1 MRDLLKAK
9 IITGL
14 IHVFVCCSIWM
25 VSESE
30 LLMWTETHHSGFL
43 NFSLPW
49 RWCCDVGKLPSKTV
63 VESENKCDVG
73 ESWELEGGATN
84 RCLTSVVGLRWPS
97 KPSWKPEVQ
106 IGWDCNRRTTL
117 AIFHISYF
125 SQWTKHPCAWK
136 NRDSLLNSD
145 IQNILMLWLACSQNQ
160 SQ

>member
-1 MRDLLKAK
+1 MCLFVVRYEWFLNQNFWCELKP
-9 IITGL
+9 IN
-14 IHVFVCCSIWM
+14 
-25 VSESE
+25 
-30 LLMWTETHHSGFL
+30 SGFL

-106 IGWDCNRRTTL
+106 IGWDCNRTL
-117 AIFHISYF
+117 AIRRKSSEQLLLSSDLCFHPHCTDFVKVYF
-125 SQWTKHPCAWK
+125 KRK
-136 NRDSLLNSD
+136 LNL
-145 IQNILMLWLACSQNQ
+145 NIVCCFCWIKPRMLWTL
-160 SQ
+160 

>member
-1 MRDLLKAK
+1 M
-9 IITGL
+9 
-14 IHVFVCCSIWM
+14 FVCCSIWM

-63 VESENKCDVG
+63 VESANKCDVG

-106 IGWDCNRRTTL
+106 IGWDCNRTTL
-117 AIFHISYF
+117 AIRRKSSEQLLLSSDFVMLSPTLHWLCKVNF
-125 SQWTKHPCAWK
+125 KWK
-136 NRDSLLNSD
+136 LNL
-145 IQNILMLWLACSQNQ
+145 NIVCCFCWIKPRMLWTL
-160 SQ
+160 